1 MDPINRLALGPKVL
15 GSVEASEAMHQLVS
29 KGIEKWTKRDQHAMS
44 ATVAMLRD
52 LHIGVPGC
60 KVHVETRTTSN
71 VAGTLQDGKSLVE
84 CLKRLHNE
92 VNHFFYPEHL
102 NTSPARMKGQKC
114 AVYDNVFGII
124 GEQGEY
130 FYCCSCCEWF
140 SGVVGHPTI
149 DNSNTTMLEK
159 LHLLLQN
166 ARGESA
172 WVIPEA
178 DEIIEFRDRDSTG
191 TSLGTVPMKVYTVL
205 KKYLHWDFESV
216 ACYLCVVSFVLLR
229 CTHSLVCI
237 QGKVV

>member
-1 MDPINRLALGPKVL
+1 MIFGP
-15 GSVEASEAMHQLVS
+15 
-29 KGIEKWTKRDQHAMS
+29 
-44 ATVAMLRD
+44 
-52 LHIGVPGC
+52 
-60 KVHVETRTTSN
+60 
-71 VAGTLQDGKSLVE
+71 
-84 CLKRLHNE
+84 
-92 VNHFFYPEHL
+92 
-102 NTSPARMKGQKC
+102 SPARMKGQKR
-114 AVYDNVFGII
+114 AVYDYVFGII

-191 TSLGTVPMKVYTVL
+191 TSLGRVPMKVYTVL

-229 CTHSLVCI
+229 GIWLKKPVGHILSFVSEARLCNFLKQSQAIDSIMKEVELVGNSGEYNFDLVKI
-237 QGKVV
+237 ALKKKRYHN